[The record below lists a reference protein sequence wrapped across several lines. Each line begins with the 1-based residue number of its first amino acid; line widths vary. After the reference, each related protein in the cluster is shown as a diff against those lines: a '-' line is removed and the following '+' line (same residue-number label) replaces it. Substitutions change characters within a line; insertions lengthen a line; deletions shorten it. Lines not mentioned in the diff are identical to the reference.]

1 MNTNETAG
9 QIFPADPR
17 VTAYAFGELEG
28 AERELVEAAVK
39 ADPALQATV
48 AELRAFG
55 GQLTTVFADEPV
67 EAGPGDAGAGEA
79 AAGGG
84 GMLAKLSGF
93 YYLAGGLAAAGLAIV
108 VGLRT
113 GGDDRPAT
121 VCVQEPVI
129 MELVSGPAEDAPVA
143 RAAAVSFAAAS
154 MPAEVEPEGFGDGE
168 FRRAAAEP
176 VAGFPLAV
184 DTAGYETV
192 RSYIDGGRL
201 PPRETVRVGELV
213 NHFTHSVAAAGGGGV
228 FAAKLEAAA
237 APWASGHRLV
247 RITLTASES
256 VKGVKAEAVFN
267 PARVSMYRLIGY
279 EGRAGAGGV
288 TAAEVAAGRTV
299 TVLYEVVPVKRRTD
313 DTEIAPPL
321 GELLTLKIGY
331 QAAAGGAGGK
341 QEFALVDR
349 GTEFA
354 KADGE
359 FRLAAAVAAW
369 GMLLRESP
377 QKGAAT
383 WERVIAWAEDGDGV
397 DVDGRRAEF
406 IRLVRKSAELGGR

>member
-1 MNTNETAG
+1 MNTNEIDG

-55 GQLTTVFADEPV
+55 GQLTTVFADEP
-67 EAGPGDAGAGEA
+67 ADAGSGDTGAGQA

-84 GMLAKLSGF
+84 GMLAKWSGF
-93 YYLAGGLAAAGLAIV
+93 YYLAGGLAAAGLAVV

-121 VCVQEPVI
+121 VCVEAPVI
-129 MELVSGPAEDAPVA
+129 MELVSGPAEDAPVG

-154 MPAEVEPEGFGDGE
+154 MPAEVEPEGFGGGE

-184 DTAGYETV
+184 DTAGSETV

-213 NHFTHSVAAAGGGGV
+213 NHFTHSMAKAGGGGV

-237 APWASGHRLV
+237 APWAAGRRLV
-247 RITLTASES
+247 RITLTASEA
-256 VKGVKAEAVFN
+256 VKGVEAEAVFN

-288 TAAEVAAGRTV
+288 PAAEVAAGRTV
-299 TVLYEVVPVKRRTD
+299 TVLYEVVPATGAVSS
-313 DTEIAPPL
+313 A
-321 GELLTLKIGY
+321 GELLTVKIRYKAVG
-331 QAAAGGAGGK
+331 GGAGGK

-349 GTEFA
+349 GASFA

-359 FRLAAAVAAW
+359 FRFTAAVAAW

-377 QKGAAT
+377 HKGSAT

-397 DVDGRRAEF
+397 DADGRRAEF